1 MMLGEELSRHFIHDW
16 EQERALIQTA
26 RLRLLIERR
35 ALASEPPTPAIER
48 RISKSASVTS
58 MNSVASATS
67 MNSVASA
74 TSVTS
79 MASLHSLAS
88 SPGQQHGGSTHRSPS
103 RVRLGL
109 TRLDSTRLGSTRLD
123 PF

>member
-67 MNSVASA
+67 
-74 TSVTS
+74 VTS